1 VLEVIVRCFI
11 AIDLP
16 EELKIRI
23 GDFIDKIHAASEDIR
38 WVPKENIHLTIKFL
52 GEIKEDTLADIGRC
66 LRDVCRIHAPFS
78 ISLQGTGAFPNQ
90 KSPNVLWIGVKKS
103 LELKNLYMDIEE
115 AMSEIGFEEEDRKHS
130 PHLTIGRVKN
140 RINISPVMKSLDEF
154 KNEFFGIVL
163 IAEVHLMKSILKSSG
178 AQYAKLASFKL
189 KGDLPDKGRD
199 TG

>member
-1 VLEVIVRCFI
+1 MRCFI

-23 GDFIDKIHAASEDIR
+23 GDFIARIQAGAENIR

-66 LRDVCRIHAPFS
+66 LRDVCQIHTPFS

-90 KSPNVLWIGVKKS
+90 KNPNVLWIGVRKS
-103 LELKNLYMDIEE
+103 DELKNLYVDIEQ
-115 AMSEIGFEEEDRKHS
+115 AISELGFEKEDRKHS
-130 PHLTIGRVKN
+130 PHFTIGRVKN
-140 RINISPVMKSLDEF
+140 KRNILPLMKSLDEF
-154 KNEFFGIVL
+154 RNEFFGNIL

-189 KGDLPDKGRD
+189 KGDLSSKED
-199 TG
+199 TE